1 MTVSPGD
8 SSQYLGWSLENTST
22 FVCRPGT
29 SELVPKGCVGELC
42 FGGDQVA
49 AGYLKLPEMTA
60 AKFFEH
66 PEYGRLYRSGD
77 LGRMLP
83 DGSLIILGRIDTQVK
98 LRGLRIELQEIQ
110 AIVLRTQLARTC
122 TSMLITSRN
131 SNTQQLALFYVP
143 TDHAS
148 NMLQFLE
155 LTDQIKDSRLKIQQ
169 ALQDALPDY
178 MVPALILPVSILP
191 LTSSGKV
198 DNDRLRTSFAQLPDE
213 LVNSYSSIHDQ
224 DHTEEEWTDAEAL
237 IAKALVT
244 SLHVDH
250 ESISKW
256 VPFAALGIDSIS
268 AMPLARE
275 LQTVFK
281 TRVPLSLVIRNPSVG
296 RLAAALTSKASSAHH
311 DGPTTEGE
319 LVARD
324 ITEAVR
330 NRFSSGEKNISM
342 VLPCTPLQE
351 AMLAS
356 SSSETSASYCNQ
368 MIFQLQIP
376 HEIMLAYWSTM
387 FRRHEI
393 LRTCFMTTD
402 NVKFP
407 IVQAVLDQYQPTY
420 AIFDA
425 GDGPIQ
431 AEATRHSRSLSAIVD
446 SGEPPVSLAVI
457 RSNHSEYLSFVC
469 HHAVYDG
476 ISIRN
481 LLSEVETLAH
491 HGQLSTPV
499 RFETFLREAM
509 SLPLDVDDFWAQHL
523 QDFQPRHFDGA
534 GIGEDA
540 EILDLSMQ
548 ASSQSLDVI
557 GSRLKD
563 MSVSLLS
570 LCQSAWAV
578 TISIVQRQNDVCF
591 GNVVSG
597 RSATLDNIDA
607 LVAPCFN
614 TLPIRMKLDSSKSA
628 IELTK
633 KFQALNIDM
642 LPYQFTGLRRIQS
655 QLQSPS
661 HLFDTLLI
669 LQPSSTPLDETI
681 WTLRGDYGAMDVSI
695 LIRRRLYGY

>member
-1 MTVSPGD
+1 M
-8 SSQYLGWSLENTST
+8 
-22 FVCRPGT
+22 
-29 SELVPKGCVGELC
+29 GCVGELC

-66 PEYGRLYRSGD
+66 LEYGRLYRSGD

-83 DGSLIILGRIDTQVK
+83 DGTLIILGRIDTQVK

-110 AIVLRTQLARTC
+110 AIVLGTQLARTC
-122 TSMLITSRN
+122 TSMLITSTN
-131 SNTQQLALFYVP
+131 SNKQQLALFYVP
-143 TDHAS
+143 ADHAS
-148 NMLQFLE
+148 KMLQFLD

-178 MVPALILPVSILP
+178 MVPALILPVSMLP

-198 DNDRLRTSFAQLPDE
+198 DNDYLRTSVAQLPNDFIS
-213 LVNSYSSIHDQ
+213 SYSSIYDHDHAE
-224 DHTEEEWTDAEAL
+224 DEWTEAESL
-237 IAKALVT
+237 VAKALVT
-244 SLHVDH
+244 SLHIEQ
-250 ESISKW
+250 ESITKW

-275 LQTVFK
+275 LQTLFK

-296 RLAAALTSKASSAHH
+296 RLAAAITSKASSVNHGGPSI
-311 DGPTTEGE
+311 DGD
-319 LVARD
+319 LVPRD
-324 ITEAVR
+324 LTEAVR
-330 NRFSSGEKNISM
+330 SRFSSDKNVST

-356 SSSETSASYCNQ
+356 SASEASASYCNQ
-368 MIFQLQIP
+368 MTFQLQVP
-376 HEIMLAYWSTM
+376 REAMLAYWTTM
-387 FRRHEI
+387 FQRHEI

-402 NVKFP
+402 NIKFP
-407 IVQAVLDQYQPTY
+407 IVQAVLEEYQPTY
-420 AIFDA
+420 HILDA
-425 GDGPIQ
+425 GDAPIQ

-457 RSNHSEYLSFVC
+457 RSKEADYLSFVC

-491 HGQLSTPV
+491 SGRLPIPL
-499 RFETFLREAM
+499 RFETFLREAL
-509 SLPLDVDDFWAQHL
+509 SLPLDVDDFWKQHL
-523 QDFQPRHFDGA
+523 QDFQPRHFDVVDVK
-534 GIGEDA
+534 EDS
-540 EILDLSMQ
+540 EPLGLSLQ
-548 ASSQSLDVI
+548 ASSRSLDVI
-557 GSRLKD
+557 GSKLKD

-570 LCQSAWAV
+570 LCQATWAI
-578 TISIVQRQNDVCF
+578 TISIVYRQSDVCF
-591 GNVVSG
+591 GNVFSG
-597 RSATLDNIDA
+597 RSVALDNIDA

-614 TLPIRMKLDSSKSA
+614 TLPMRMKLDSSKSTLELIKEFQSLN
-628 IELTK
+628 IEL
-633 KFQALNIDM
+633 

-669 LQPSSTPLDETI
+669 LQPPSTPVDETV
-681 WTLRGDYGAMDVSI
+681 WTLTGDYGVMDVSMVI
-695 LIRRRLYGY
+695 HYKLYAYLHCCRCQ